1 MIASLLTTALLALI
15 PAQQNPEDGRGQG
28 LFDKDWHAGRRQAL
42 REAFLEKA
50 EDKSG
55 VIVLRGQGPL
65 NDYREFRQD
74 NNFWYL
80 TGISTPNAVYV
91 LVPETG
97 EEYFLVPR
105 VAPMDERWQGDL
117 IDPEEAA
124 KLTGIKTC
132 TKLDKDG
139 DDYGNFVALLA
150 KLAAER
156 KSFYIEKQ
164 PAENWSMSRD
174 NLQGWAASMK
184 HDPFDTRNERG
195 EQFGVMLESKFA
207 GVKAKDVTQL
217 IDAMRLVKTPEEI
230 EAMRMACKISGIAHS
245 NAMRHTRPGDY
256 EWQIAARMTGDILEN
271 GGMGAA
277 YMAIVG
283 SNVNACMLHYPTNMR
298 RTEAGDMILIDYGAE
313 YRYYVADITRSWPL
327 DQKFSPRHREVY
339 QAVYDA
345 QEASFKLCKPGSTLN
360 EISAA
365 ASKVVAERGFG
376 QMWHGTSH
384 WLGMATHDVGAYQ
397 VKLAPGMAF
406 TVEPGIYLPEENFGV
421 RIEDV
426 VVITKDGYD
435 LLSSSI
441 PRSVDDI
448 EKLRAEA
455 YKAAKP

>member
-1 MIASLLTTALLALI
+1 MIASLLTTALLALLS
-15 PAQQNPEDGRGQG
+15 AQQTPEDGRGQG
-28 LFDKDWHAGRRQAL
+28 LFDKDWHAERRQAL

-50 EDKSG
+50 EDKEG

-80 TGISTPNAVYV
+80 TGVSTPEAVYV
-91 LVPETG
+91 TVPKTG
-97 EEYFLVPR
+97 EEYLLVPR
-105 VAPMDERWQGDL
+105 VGPMDERWQGDL

-124 KLTGIKTC
+124 ALTGIKVC

-139 DDYGNFVALLA
+139 EDWGNLEALLA
-150 KLAAER
+150 KIAAER

-164 PAENWSMSRD
+164 PAENWMMSRD
-174 NLQGWAASMK
+174 NLQGWAATMK
-184 HDPFDTRNERG
+184 RDPFDTRFDRG
-195 EQFGVMLESKFA
+195 EQFGVMLESKYA
-207 GVKAKDVTQL
+207 GVAAKDVTQL
-217 IDAMRLVKTPEEI
+217 IDSLRLVKTPEEV
-230 EAMRMACKISGIAHS
+230 EAMRMACKISGLAHS
-245 NAMRHTRPGDY
+245 NAMRQTLPGDY
-256 EWQIAARMTGDILEN
+256 EWQIAARMTGDMLEA

-283 SNVNACMLHYPTNMR
+283 SAGNACMLHYPTNNR
-298 RTEAGDMILIDYGAE
+298 KTEAGDMVLIDYGGE
-313 YRYYVADITRSWPL
+313 YRYYVADVTRSWPL
-327 DQKFSPRHREVY
+327 DKKFSKRHREVY

-345 QEASFKLCKPGSTLN
+345 QEAAFKLCKPGSTLN
-360 EISAA
+360 EVSAA
-365 ASKVVAERGFG
+365 ASKVIADRGFG

-426 VVITKDGYD
+426 VVITKDGYELISGD
-435 LLSSSI
+435 T
-441 PRSVDDI
+441 PRSVEDI

-455 YKAAKP
+455 YKTGKP